1 MSGKKGMLRST
12 PKHSLR
18 RNIWRT
24 IRIMRAFTLPD
35 IMRTVPQAT
44 EYNVRSFLIQLHR
57 HHIIAKNG
65 GYLSGR
71 SGTFQQ
77 FRLLN
82 DFGPTYPTICPLC
95 GQSLSKRCEK
105 SVTTAVFEET
115 ETKKETEQETEKEI
129 KEVAS

>member
-12 PKHSLR
+12 PKNSLR

-44 EYNVRSFLIQLHR
+44 EYNVRSFLIQLNR
-57 HHIIAKNG
+57 HGVIAKNS

-71 SGTFQQ
+71 SGTYQQ
-77 FRLLN
+77 FRLVN
-82 DFGPTYPTICPLC
+82 DFGPEYPTICPLC
-95 GQSLSKRCEK
+95 GQPLSKQCKK
-105 SVTTAVFEET
+105 S
-115 ETKKETEQETEKEI
+115 ETEKET
-129 KEVAS
+129 KTEKEKEKETKTEEVAP